1 VRVVYT
7 PSSVALAVLEVLAY
21 RKARRPLTPR
31 HLYTVQLEEAQVRRL
46 APRDLPEAWR
56 SYPYPTSTQALGD
69 AWVAA
74 GETLA
79 LAVPSVLA
87 PPEVNVMLNCA
98 HPDFDMLDIEGPDDF
113 PISPRLTPDV
123 REETAGGGNEGV

>member
-1 VRVVYT
+1 MFAS
-7 PSSVALAVLEVLAY
+7 SSVALAVLEVLAY

-31 HLYTVQLEEAQVRRL
+31 HLYSVQLTEAQIRRL
-46 APRDLPEAWR
+46 APRDLPGAWR

-69 AWVAA
+69 AWVTG

-87 PPEVNVMLNCA
+87 PPEANVMLNCA
-98 HPDFDMLDIEGPDDF
+98 HKDFNTLDIEGPDVF
-113 PISPRLTPDV
+113 PIGPRLTPDV
-123 REETAGGGNEGV
+123 REEAANG

>member
-7 PSSVALAVLEVLAY
+7 SSSVALSVLEVLAY
-21 RKARRPLTPR
+21 RKARKPLTPR
-31 HLYTVQLEEAQVRRL
+31 HLYTVQLTEAQLRRL
-46 APRDLPEAWR
+46 VPRDLPDTWQ
-56 SYPYPTSTQALGD
+56 SYPYPTSTQVLGD
-69 AWVAA
+69 AWVTA

-98 HPDFDMLDIEGPDDF
+98 HPDFNELDIAGPAVF

-123 REETAGGGNEGV
+123 REEAAGGGNEGV

>member
-1 VRVVYT
+1 MVYT
-7 PSSVALAVLEVLAY
+7 SSSMALAVLEVLAY
-21 RKARRPLTPR
+21 RKARKPLAPR
-31 HLYTVQLEEAQVRRL
+31 HLYTVRLENAQVRRL
-46 APRDLPEAWR
+46 APRELPEAWR

-79 LAVPSVLA
+79 LAVPSVLV

-98 HPDFDMLDIEGPDDF
+98 HPDFRALNIEGPDVF

-123 REETAGGGNEGV
+123 EREVSGGGDEGA

>member
-7 PSSVALAVLEVLAY
+7 SSSVALAVLEVLAY

-31 HLYTVQLEEAQVRRL
+31 LLYSVQLMEAQLRRL
-46 APRDLPEAWR
+46 APRDLTDDWR
-56 SYPYPTSTQALGD
+56 SYPYPTSTQALGN

-98 HPDFDMLDIEGPDDF
+98 HADFSMLDIEGPAVF

-123 REETAGGGNEGV
+123 AEETIGGGDAGV

>member
-1 VRVVYT
+1 MRVVYT
-7 PSSVALAVLEVLAY
+7 SSSVALAVLEVLAY

-31 HLYTVQLEEAQVRRL
+31 HLYSVRLTEAQIKRL
-46 APRDLPEAWR
+46 APRDLPETWR

-74 GETLA
+74 GVTLA

-98 HPDFDMLDIEGPDDF
+98 HPDFNALDIEGPAVF

-123 REETAGGGNEGV
+123 RAEAAGGSNEGV

>member
-1 VRVVYT
+1 VVYT
-7 PSSVALAVLEVLAY
+7 ASSVALALLEVLAY
-21 RKARRPLTPR
+21 RKARKPSTPR
-31 HLYTVQLEEAQVRRL
+31 HLYTVRLGETQIKQVARH
-46 APRDLPEAWR
+46 DLPEGWR
-56 SYPYPTSTQALGD
+56 SYPYPASTQLGD

-98 HPDFDMLDIEGPDDF
+98 HPDFPALKIEGPEAF
-113 PISPRLTPDV
+113 PINLRLTPDV
-123 REETAGGGNEGV
+123 GEERAGGGEAGI